1 MIRLLVPAAM
11 LIAAVFV
18 ATPAYA
24 ADSTS
29 PILISNDGVT
39 YAASS
44 DLGLFAD
51 ASLVV
56 PGDTSA
62 ESIWIKNNTDETG
75 RVRVDLYD
83 AQATDRDLAGAMTI
97 ATQPGG
103 SPATVLTAVDS
114 GSCVVLSN
122 DLLLGPG
129 EAVQLQATMSV
140 DAALGSD
147 QGDAGDEGQNSSV
160 SFRLRAILSD
170 ADVAAS
176 VFPGDACTVI
186 SEPMPTTPGAPSD
199 PPDAVELP
207 ATGSAIEPGIG
218 VAAGAA
224 LAAGLVLMFGR
235 RKRVARD

>member
-1 MIRLLVPAAM
+1 
-11 LIAAVFV
+11 
-18 ATPAYA
+18 
-24 ADSTS
+24 
-29 PILISNDGVT
+29 
-39 YAASS
+39 
-44 DLGLFAD
+44 
-51 ASLVV
+51 
-56 PGDTSA
+56 
-62 ESIWIKNNTDETG
+62 
-75 RVRVDLYD
+75 
-83 AQATDRDLAGAMTI
+83 
-97 ATQPGG
+97 
-103 SPATVLTAVDS
+103 
-114 GSCVVLSN
+114 
-122 DLLLGPG
+122 
-129 EAVQLQATMSV
+129 MSV